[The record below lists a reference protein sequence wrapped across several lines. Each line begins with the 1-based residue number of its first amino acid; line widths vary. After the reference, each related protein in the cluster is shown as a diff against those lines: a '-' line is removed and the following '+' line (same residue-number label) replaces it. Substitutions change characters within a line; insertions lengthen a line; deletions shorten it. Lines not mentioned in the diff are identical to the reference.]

1 MRSYLSDGISISSS
15 LTEEKGDGS
24 QRKRCSTVTTSSN
37 NQIKNFYSIQVLILE
52 DWFDKNPYPKRAE
65 REELSQI
72 LMVSCQP
79 WKACF
84 KKEIISL
91 YSHLYHVSF

>member
-1 MRSYLSDGISISSS
+1 MRSCLLDDNSNSSR
-15 LTEEKGDGS
+15 LTAEKGDGS
-24 QRKRCSTVTTSSN
+24 QRKRCKPVTTSSN

-72 LMVSCQP
+72 LMVSGRL
-79 WKACF
+79 WK
-84 KKEIISL
+84 K
-91 YSHLYHVSF
+91 HH

>member
-1 MRSYLSDGISISSS
+1 MRSYMFDGISSSSS
-15 LTEEKGDGS
+15 LTEEKGEGS
-24 QRKRCSTVTTSSN
+24 QRKRCKPVTTSSN

-72 LMVSCQP
+72 LMVSCRL
-79 WKACF
+79 WKNILKTRNA
-84 KKEIISL
+84 
-91 YSHLYHVSF
+91 